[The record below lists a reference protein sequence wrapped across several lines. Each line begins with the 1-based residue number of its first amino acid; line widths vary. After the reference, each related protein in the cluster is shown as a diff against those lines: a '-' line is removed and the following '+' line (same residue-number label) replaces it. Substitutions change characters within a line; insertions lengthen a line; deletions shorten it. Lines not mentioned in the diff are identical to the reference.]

1 MKCSLKTSMISFVL
15 LLLLGLPATLLA
27 HPAVT
32 LYDADGQRVIDQ
44 LLNSDTITA
53 ANGSLYKQGPAYSPK
68 QTCGKCHDYDS
79 ITKAYHFREGT
90 TPDVAEDGVANGGL
104 SDTWVS
110 ENKDN
115 TELQKYLTRAYG
127 HLLSPGE
134 YGAW

>member
-1 MKCSLKTSMISFVL
+1 MKCSLNTGMGLSVLFL
-15 LLLLGLPATLLA
+15 LLALPAVAFA

-32 LYDADGQRVIDQ
+32 LYDSDGQKIIDQ
-44 LLNSDTITA
+44 LQEADSFAA
-53 ANGSLYKQGPAYSPK
+53 ANGTIYKQGPAYSPK

-90 TPDVAEDGVANGGL
+90 TPDVAEDGRINGGL

-110 ENKDN
+110 ENREN
-115 TELQKYLTRAYG
+115 TELQKYLSNAYG
-127 HLLSPGE
+127 HLLSPGQ

>member
-1 MKCSLKTSMISFVL
+1 MKWSLKTSMSSFVL

-79 ITKAYHFREGT
+79 ITKAYHFREGS
-90 TPDVAEDGVANGGL
+90 TPGANGGV

-110 ENKDN
+110 ENRNKN
-115 TELQKYLTRAYG
+115 NSQKYLTNAYG
-127 HLLSPGE
+127 HLLSPGQ